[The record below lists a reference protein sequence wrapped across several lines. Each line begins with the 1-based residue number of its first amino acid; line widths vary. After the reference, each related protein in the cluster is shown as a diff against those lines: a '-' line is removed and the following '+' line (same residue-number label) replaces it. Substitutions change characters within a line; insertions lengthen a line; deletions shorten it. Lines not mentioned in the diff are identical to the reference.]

1 MSLKNILQT
10 LPLGEKM
17 WFSKLDPRNFGAN
30 GEIDRQVYFI
40 DVKEE
45 DFERAQNILRDCA
58 LIDEAP
64 KKILC

>member
-1 MSLKNILQT
+1 
-10 LPLGEKM
+10 M

-45 DFERAQNILRDCA
+45 DFERAQNILRDGA